1 MFKNAR
7 LLKVWVAVFIGF
19 PIILMIVSAFT
30 SYSVLGFDTFTFEV
44 DAFRVLTSDV
54 FVGALFNSL
63 KFAILVTVFA
73 LLLGFPVAYFLS
85 KSESPYKRLFV
96 LALIVPVWSN
106 MLLRI
111 IAFEKLFYPDSI
123 LNMFG
128 ISLDLIGT
136 DVGIL
141 IGMIS
146 IYLPFMIFPIY
157 SVLEK
162 INPAVL
168 EAAYDLYASPF
179 KRFTSVIIP
188 LSRGGIISGILMT
201 ALPAMTT
208 FALPERLS
216 AGNVILLGNLIE
228 DYVMRTAQIDIASV
242 IALLLLVIMILFYRA
257 LLRFDAEGETLI

>member
-7 LLKVWVAVFIGF
+7 LLKGWVAVFIII
-19 PIILMIVSAFT
+19 PIFLMLLSALT
-30 SYSVLGFDTFTFEV
+30 SYSVLGFDRFRFEL
-44 DAFRVLTSDV
+44 DAFQVLNNEIFISA
-54 FVGALFNSL
+54 FINSL
-63 KFAILVTVFA
+63 KFAGLVTFFT
-73 LLLGFPVAYFLS
+73 LILGYPVAYFLS
-85 KSESPYKRLFV
+85 RSESPYKRLFV

-136 DVGIL
+136 DIGIL

-168 EAAYDLYASPF
+168 EAAYDLYASPL
-179 KRFTSVIIP
+179 KRFTSIIIP
-188 LSRGGIISGILMT
+188 LSKGGIVSGILMT

-242 IALLLLVIMILFYRA
+242 IALLLLGIMILFYRV

>member
-7 LLKVWVAVFIGF
+7 LLKIWVFIF
-19 PIILMIVSAFT
+19 IIIPIALMVISAFT
-30 SYSVLGFDTFTFEV
+30 TYSILGFETFKFEF
-44 DAFRVLTSDV
+44 DAFLVLNTDV
-54 FVGALFNSL
+54 FLRALLNSL
-63 KFAILVTVFA
+63 KFAVLVTFFT
-73 LLLGFPVAYFLS
+73 LLIGYPVAYFLS
-85 KSESPYKRLFV
+85 RSESPYKRLFV

-128 ISLDLIGT
+128 VSLDLIDT
-136 DVGIL
+136 DIGIL

-188 LSRGGIISGILMT
+188 LSKGGIVSGILMT

-242 IALLLLVIMILFYRA
+242 IALLLLVIMIGFYRV

>member
-7 LLKVWVAVFIGF
+7 LLKVWVFIFIIIPIALLILSAV
-19 PIILMIVSAFT
+19 T
-30 SYSVLGFDTFTFEV
+30 SYSILGFDRFRLEG
-44 DAFRVLTSDV
+44 DAFAVLNSDV
-54 FVGALFNSL
+54 FLRALLNSL
-63 KFAILVTVFA
+63 KFALLVTFFT
-73 LLLGFPVAYFLS
+73 LLIGYPVAYFLS
-85 KSESPYKRLFV
+85 RSESPYKRLFV

-111 IAFEKLFYPDSI
+111 IAFEKLFYPESI

-136 DVGIL
+136 DIGIL

-162 INPAVL
+162 INPDVL

-179 KRFTSVIIP
+179 KRFTNVIIP
-188 LSRGGIISGILMT
+188 LSKGGIVSGILMT

-208 FALPERLS
+208 FALPARLS

-228 DYVMRTAQIDIASV
+228 NYVMRTAQIDIASV
-242 IALLLLVIMILFYRA
+242 IALLLLVIMIGFYRV

>member
-7 LLKVWVAVFIGF
+7 LLKVWVFIFIIIPIALLILSAV
-19 PIILMIVSAFT
+19 T
-30 SYSVLGFDTFTFEV
+30 SYSILGFDRFRLEG
-44 DAFRVLTSDV
+44 DAFAVLNSDV
-54 FVGALFNSL
+54 FLRALLNSL
-63 KFAILVTVFA
+63 KFALLVTFFT
-73 LLLGFPVAYFLS
+73 LLIGYPVAYFLS
-85 KSESPYKRLFV
+85 RSESPYKRLFV

-111 IAFEKLFYPDSI
+111 IAFEKLFYPESI

-136 DVGIL
+136 DIGIL

-162 INPAVL
+162 INPDVL

-179 KRFTSVIIP
+179 KRFTNVIIP
-188 LSRGGIISGILMT
+188 LSKGGIVSGILMT
-201 ALPAMTT
+201 ALPSMTT
-208 FALPERLS
+208 FALPARLS

-228 DYVMRTAQIDIASV
+228 NYVMRTAQIDIASV
-242 IALLLLVIMILFYRA
+242 IALLLLVIMIGFYRV

>member
-1 MFKNAR
+1 MFKKAR
-7 LLKVWVAVFIGF
+7 VLKIWVVIFILV
-19 PIILMIVSAFT
+19 PIILMVLSAVT
-30 SYSVLGFDTFTFEV
+30 TYSVLGYEGFRIEF
-44 DAFRVLTSDV
+44 DAFNVFNSDV
-54 FVGALFNSL
+54 FLRALLNSL
-63 KFAILVTVFA
+63 KFAGLVTFFTF
-73 LLLGFPVAYFLS
+73 LLGYPAAYFLS
-85 KSESPYKRLFV
+85 RSQSPYKRLFV

-136 DVGIL
+136 DIGIL

-168 EAAYDLYASPF
+168 EAAYDLYASPY

-188 LSRGGIISGILMT
+188 LSKGGIVSGVLMT

-242 IALLLLVIMILFYRA
+242 IALMLLIIMIGFYRV

>member
-7 LLKVWVAVFIGF
+7 LLKVWVFIFIIIPIALLILSAV
-19 PIILMIVSAFT
+19 T
-30 SYSVLGFDTFTFEV
+30 SYSILGFDRFRLEG
-44 DAFRVLTSDV
+44 DAFAVLNSDV
-54 FVGALFNSL
+54 FLRALLNSL
-63 KFAILVTVFA
+63 KFALLVTFFT
-73 LLLGFPVAYFLS
+73 LLIGYPVAYFLS
-85 KSESPYKRLFV
+85 RSESPYKRLFV

-136 DVGIL
+136 DIGIL

-162 INPAVL
+162 INPDVL

-179 KRFTSVIIP
+179 KRFTNVIIP
-188 LSRGGIISGILMT
+188 LSKGGIVSGILMT

-208 FALPERLS
+208 FALPARLS

-228 DYVMRTAQIDIASV
+228 NYVMRTAQIDIASV
-242 IALLLLVIMILFYRA
+242 IALLLLVIMIGFYRV

>member
-7 LLKVWVAVFIGF
+7 LLKGWVVIFILV
-19 PIILMIVSAFT
+19 PILLLGLSAFT
-30 SYSVLGFDTFTFEV
+30 SYSVLGFDTFLIEF
-44 DAFRVLTSDV
+44 DAFTVLNNDV
-54 FVGALFNSL
+54 FTRALFNSI
-63 KFAILVTVFA
+63 KFAVYVTIIS

-85 KSESPYKRLFV
+85 QSVSPYKRLFV

-123 LNMFG
+123 LNVFG

-136 DVGIL
+136 DFGIV

-157 SVLEK
+157 AVLEK

-168 EAAYDLYASPF
+168 EAAYDLYASPI
-179 KRFTSVIIP
+179 KRFTHVIIP
-188 LSRGGIISGILMT
+188 LAKGGIISGILMT

-216 AGNVILLGNLIE
+216 AGNIILLGNLIE
-228 DYVMRTAQIDIASV
+228 DYVMRTAQIDVASV
-242 IALLLLVIMILFYRA
+242 IALLLLVIMIIFYRV
-257 LLRFDAEGETLI
+257 LLKFDAEGETLI